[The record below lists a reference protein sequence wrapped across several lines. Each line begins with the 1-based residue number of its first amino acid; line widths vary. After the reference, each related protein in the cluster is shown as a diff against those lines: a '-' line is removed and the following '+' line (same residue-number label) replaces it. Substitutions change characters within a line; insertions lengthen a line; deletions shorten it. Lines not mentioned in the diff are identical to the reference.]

1 MIEPKPTVIDKRAKR
16 NKEIAIRV
24 NEYELAEIKKRNRE
38 NTVASWLRGLALG
51 VTPVKPVDPELVRQL
66 GRIGSNLNQIT
77 KQVNTERQVDA
88 EVLNEIKA
96 IRAQLH
102 VLIENS
108 IEHSKVAARDNDDC

>member
-1 MIEPKPTVIDKRAKR
+1 MIKPKPTTLDKRARR

-24 NEYELAEIKKRNRE
+24 NEYELAEIKRRNRE

-51 VTPVKPVDPELVRQL
+51 VTPIKPADPELVRQL

-77 KQVNTERQVDA
+77 KQVNIEKQVDA
-88 EVLNEIKA
+88 EVLNEIKV

-108 IEHSKVAARDNDDC
+108 IEYSKVAARNSDDC